1 MTQPTETNPTA
12 KQITWQS
19 VKEELNVSR
28 TQAGAIDFDGYR
40 KDKLRVI
47 ERHTKRPLLV
57 YAVDFLNQQK
67 VNACKGDVSIDLS
80 DLQGFREIL
89 KNIKSKK
96 VDILLHS
103 PGGSP
108 DAAES
113 VVQVIRDNF
122 KEVRFFIPL
131 AAKSAA
137 TMIALSGDEILM
149 PAAAELGPID
159 PQFSIPD
166 GAGGRLLTPA
176 QALIDQFE
184 RAKMDIQDDQRLALV
199 WAPILQIYS
208 PGLYQLCINAI
219 TRSKEL
225 VKEWLENFMFKKTAN
240 KSQLAQNVVDYL
252 GDHNNFKSHGKRVPL
267 SKLQELKIVAKD
279 IRKEDATLWNLVE
292 EAWYAIEHTF
302 GNTGAYK
309 LFENSKGVTLVK
321 IVQTVI
327 QPISAGR

>member
-1 MTQPTETNPTA
+1 MNQAADNNPTA

-19 VKEELNVSR
+19 VRQELNVSR
-28 TQAGAIDFDGYR
+28 TPTGAIDFDGYR
-40 KDKLRVI
+40 KDKLRAV
-47 ERHTKRPLLV
+47 EQYTNRPLLV

-67 VNACKGDVSIDLS
+67 VNACRGDVSIDLS
-80 DLQGFREIL
+80 DIQGFREVL
-89 KNIKSKK
+89 KNIDSEK

-113 VVQVIRDNF
+113 IVQILRDNF
-122 KEVRFFIPL
+122 KEIRFLIPL
-131 AAKSAA
+131 VAKSAA
-137 TMIALSGDEILM
+137 TMITLSGDEILM
-149 PAAAELGPID
+149 PPAAELGPID
-159 PQFSIPD
+159 PQFSVPD
-166 GAGGRLLTPA
+166 GAGGRVLTPA

-184 RAKMDIQDDQRLALV
+184 KAKTDIQSDQKLALV

-208 PGLYQLCINAI
+208 PGLYQLCLNAI

-225 VKEWLENFMFKKTAN
+225 VQEWLEKFMFKNEAN
-240 KSQLAQNVVDYL
+240 KSQLAQDVVNYL

-267 SKLQELKIVAKD
+267 AKLQELKIIAKD
-279 IRKEDATLWNLVE
+279 IRKEDAKLWNLVE

-309 LFENSKGVTLVK
+309 LFESSKGVTLVK
-321 IVQTVI
+321 MVQTII
-327 QPISAGR
+327 QVPTK